1 MYLLL
6 LFCWKQGV
14 ASQQTAGEGAGVFG
28 RFRFLNQR
36 ASSQGED
43 SLSCHTIDLRT
54 STIKVDA
61 DENDLRF
68 CFRIISPIKT
78 FTLQVTALLVF
89 SCWTLCSACFR
100 YFRNKWITFSLYIF
114 FSYFFD
120 TGMPQ
125 VWTVFAFFMAGRIRG
140 WSKGLDP
147 ENYWSYCITTKFTI
161 PTAGLVQS
169 LLMHHITSLC
179 LPFWLK
185 PKDRFIK
192 LHAPTL
198 ANDVINKVIML
209 GCLVWLHFTVFYMYM
224 HMFNLL
230 IIQDTVLIL
239 SFWVHLISAIVQ

>member
-1 MYLLL
+1 MYLIL

-89 SCWTLCSACFR
+89 SCWSFFVQCMFSVFEKQV
-100 YFRNKWITFSLYIF
+100 NNIFSLYI

-120 TGMPQ
+120 TWMPQ
-125 VWTVFAFFMAGRIRG
+125 MWMVFTLFMAGRIRG

-161 PTAGLVQS
+161 PTAGLVQF

-185 PKDRFIK
+185 QRID
-192 LHAPTL
+192 LSNSMHQHW
-198 ANDVINKVIML
+198 IMM
-209 GCLVWLHFTVFYMYM
+209 W
-224 HMFNLL
+224 
-230 IIQDTVLIL
+230 
-239 SFWVHLISAIVQ
+239 